1 MRKVEGVNTLCVMVN
16 VNMMVNLEMINHMV
30 KVKHNMQTEI
40 FIMVNSKRV
49 RRMVKEN
56 SFIIKQRTCM
66 KENLEETNEQDLEP

>member
-1 MRKVEGVNTLCVMVN
+1 MRKVEGVNILCVMVN
-16 VNMMVNLEMINHMV
+16 VNMMVNLEMISHMV
-30 KVKHNMQTEI
+30 KVRHNMQTEI

-66 KENLEETNEQDLEP
+66 KESLEETNEQDSEP

>member
-1 MRKVEGVNTLCVMVN
+1 MRKVEGVNILCVMVN

-30 KVKHNMQTEI
+30 KVKHNMRTEI

-56 SFIIKQRTCM
+56 LFIIKQRTCM
-66 KENLEETNEQDLEP
+66 KESLEETNEQDSEP